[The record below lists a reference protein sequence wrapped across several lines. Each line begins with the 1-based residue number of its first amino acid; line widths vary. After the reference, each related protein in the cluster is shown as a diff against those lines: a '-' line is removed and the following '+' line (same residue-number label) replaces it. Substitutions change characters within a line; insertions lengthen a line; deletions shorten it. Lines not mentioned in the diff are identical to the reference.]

1 MHAFG
6 VHIAWPY
13 LSFLLAIVLF
23 WVCRSLFK
31 ARGRQMGWRV
41 ITACVLALCLIL
53 LQKKPLAT
61 DKEMLEYFSVHKDSL
76 EYLVKKIL
84 HH

>member
-23 WVCRSLFK
+23 GYV
-31 ARGRQMGWRV
+31 
-41 ITACVLALCLIL
+41 ALCLK
-53 LQKKPLAT
+53 QEEGRWGGAQ
-61 DKEMLEYFSVHKDSL
+61 
-76 EYLVKKIL
+76 
-84 HH
+84 